1 MLDLPESLRSL
12 SDPQWLEVLLRS
24 LKSPDIDGFTFPTYP
39 DATLQARFVG
49 NSNEVTIRSAY
60 EFFVYAKSRINAS
73 GARLANDARFLDFGT
88 GWGRFMRVF
97 WKDFQAA
104 NMIGVDVDPTAL
116 SDCQAHGVPGRFL
129 QVDPLGIIDVPDNSV
144 DLVVAYSVFSHLPED
159 VHLHWLRELHRLMK
173 PGAFFVSTV
182 EPRRFIDYVEKSAD
196 NPTNSWMRTLGAFAP
211 RAVEMKRKFDAGEFV
226 YIGTGGGAYRPKET
240 YGDAVIPLAYIK
252 RVWGA
257 LFEID
262 DYVDDNGRFWQSVV
276 TCRKPSAKP

>member
-24 LKSPDIDGFTFPTYP
+24 IKSPDVDGFTFP
-39 DATLQARFVG
+39 
-49 NSNEVTIRSAY
+49 TIRSAY

-97 WKDFQAA
+97 WKDFQAT
-104 NMIGVDVDPTAL
+104 NMIGVDVDPTVL
-116 SDCQAHGVPGRFL
+116 SDCQTHGVPGRFL

-182 EPRRFIDYVEKSAD
+182 EPRRFIDFVEKCAD
-196 NPTNSWMRTLGAFAP
+196 NPTNSWAQTLGAFAP
-211 RAVEMKRKFDAGEFV
+211 RAIEMKRQFDAGEFV
-226 YIGTGGGAYRPKET
+226 YIETGGGAYRPKET

-257 LFEID
+257 LFRVWGALFEID
-262 DYVDDNGRFWQSVV
+262 DYVDDNRRFVQSVV
-276 TCRKPSAKP
+276 TCRKPSATL